1 MNGSAAAAAVKNGIV
16 TTTDKP
22 PTEDE
27 GECQCSNEAYRS
39 TVLNAL
45 YSQTTMYG
53 HDIGLYCLYDREV
66 HTLAISPGFNSWWVL
81 NGLSFIWSQS
91 FQIRT
96 IVDGILCC
104 ALHSVLWLKHTR

>member
-1 MNGSAAAAAVKNGIV
+1 MNGSAAAAAGKNGIV

-39 TVLNAL
+39 PVLNAL

-53 HDIGLYCLYDREV
+53 HDIGLYCLY
-66 HTLAISPGFNSWWVL
+66 G
-81 NGLSFIWSQS
+81 
-91 FQIRT
+91 
-96 IVDGILCC
+96 
-104 ALHSVLWLKHTR
+104 